1 LFGALQARLEFLGLR
16 HALIIALAAKGPK

>member
-16 HALIIALAAKGPK
+16 HDLIIAVAAGGPK